1 VKQHV
6 ATPTIAAPAER
17 VWRLLTD
24 VEALAAWA
32 PSIRPARLDDPSVGL
47 AAHATGTVTAIA
59 RLTLRVVVTEYI
71 DGRSWAWSLGGCR
84 QPATMLR
91 TRRALSRRDRR
102 SRGCCAV
109 PGDLPSRPTPARAPR
124 HRHLTQDGRH
134 RSSAARPAVS
144 DPRPTTYRA
153 AWRSVAGCGSAAEL
167 VRPLRISASPPATSR
182 APKARNPR
190 SHGRGELTSSRT

>member
-1 VKQHV
+1 VKQLV

-91 TRRALSRRDRR
+91 TTT
-102 SRGCCAV
+102 GAV
-109 PGDLPSRPTPARAPR
+109 APR
-124 HRHLTQDGRH
+124 SAFPWLLRRTW
-134 RSSAARPAVS
+134 RSAVS
-144 DPRPTTYRA
+144 PY
-153 AWRSVAGCGSAAEL
+153 AGS
-167 VRPLRISASPPATSR
+167 SASPPPSD
-182 APKARNPR
+182 P
-190 SHGRGELTSSRT
+190 GRPSPLKRRTTCGL